1 MTRFRR
7 RKTDLPRVV
16 AAGLF
21 FVSVFMLGGCG
32 TVQPMVPPARET
44 LRLDVPFFDQQT
56 AYCGP
61 ATLASTLHYYQRP
74 TTMETLVREVYLPGR
89 EGSLAL
95 EMAAALRRHGLVPY
109 PLAASLD
116 DLLRELDAGHP
127 VVVLQNLG
135 LSWWPQ
141 WHYALVVGYQRGG
154 ERLLLHSGKTPYYVL
169 PSGTFM
175 RTWARSDYW
184 ARVAVPLERIPATAR
199 DIPYLNALDAMAQTR
214 TATAEPLRAA
224 LAGAVERWP
233 ESASARFAL
242 ANALLEAG
250 EHEKS
255 VAHYLHGLKRQP
267 RSPLAWNN
275 LAFALKAGGCGEAAA
290 TAMARALALAPDD
303 SRLQA
308 SAAEIGEADDTR
320 ANCPDIPVLD

>member
-1 MTRFRR
+1 MLQIRR
-7 RKTDLPRVV
+7 QKNDLPRVV

-21 FVSVFMLGGCG
+21 FVSVFMLVGCG
-32 TVQPMVPPARET
+32 TVQPAVPPARES

-74 TTMETLVREVYLPGR
+74 ATIKTLVREVYLPGR

-95 EMAAALRRHGLVPY
+95 EMAAAMRRHGLVPY

-135 LSWWPQ
+135 FNWWPQ
-141 WHYALVVGYQRGG
+141 WHYALVVGYQDGG
-154 ERLLLHSGKTPYYVL
+154 ERLLLHSGKTPYYEL

-199 DIPYLNALDAMAQTR
+199 DIPYLRALDAMAQTR
-214 TATAEPLRAA
+214 TAAAEPLRAA

-233 ESASARFAL
+233 ESAGARFAL

-255 VAHYLHGLKRQP
+255 IEHYLHGLNRQP

-275 LAFALKAGGCGEAAA
+275 LAFALQARGCGEAAA
-290 TAMARALALAPDD
+290 TAMARALALAPED

-308 SAAEIGEADDTR
+308 SAAEIGEGEDTR
-320 ANCPDIPVLD
+320 ANCPAMPVLD